1 MSGACI
7 SQAIPQYCT
16 FHANGSLTV
25 YCFANLFPCVGRIG
39 SSSKSKHN
47 EHKQI
52 TAIFALLLINI
63 HFDMIQLCI
72 YLKILMH
79 GFGDINVLGV

>member
-1 MSGACI
+1 MYFTSHFTQMVVA
-7 SQAIPQYCT
+7 
-16 FHANGSLTV
+16 LTV
-25 YCFANLFPCVGRIG
+25 YCFANLLPCVGRIG

-52 TAIFALLLINI
+52 TAIFALLLISI

-72 YLKILMH
+72 HLKYILKS
-79 GFGDINVLGV
+79 